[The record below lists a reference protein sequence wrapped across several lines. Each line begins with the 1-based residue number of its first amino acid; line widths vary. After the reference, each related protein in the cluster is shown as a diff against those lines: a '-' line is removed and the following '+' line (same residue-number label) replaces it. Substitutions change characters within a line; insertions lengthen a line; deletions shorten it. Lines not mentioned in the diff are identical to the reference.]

1 MSYDSKYTKWVESI
15 IKGFESKDVYQVYR
29 GVPILR
35 VKTSDNPPQYN
46 YMSPLGANTDIDKL
60 RARLDKRVDSELKAA
75 KKLKEGKSSD
85 ELNYFKKWEDCQ
97 MELELYKK
105 REKETLTKLK
115 ELQGKVDEISAAKIQ
130 LEKEASYLRNQV
142 KELQKKL
149 SK

>member
-1 MSYDSKYTKWVESI
+1 
-15 IKGFESKDVYQVYR
+15 
-29 GVPILR
+29 
-35 VKTSDNPPQYN
+35 
-46 YMSPLGANTDIDKL
+46 MSPLGANTDIDKL